1 MEFCRD
7 WYWYGYYYS
16 KKDSQKISRDI
27 SDYFE
32 INPDKILGETREKTN
47 RFGRKENYVHG
58 NLEGAL
64 LKIEQLRGKK
74 EVERIGN
81 LLKIYFWKL
90 KNLKL
95 S

>member
-64 LKIEQLRGKK
+64 LKIEQLRGKRKLK
-74 EVERIGN
+74 ESGTF
-81 LLKIYFWKL
+81 LKIYFWKL